1 MNLWAQDNLTE
12 RICSGK
18 TRALHGT
25 HLSTGDRMWSSFP
38 HMRPMAAITHDTLDW
53 YGFDADDRL
62 LEKRAKPGSCCNLTA
77 ETTGAELV
85 YFSPLSDSTLP
96 EGIGGLHIGGGYP
109 ESFAGALAENA
120 SLRREIRKCG
130 ESGMP
135 IHAAQNRAEYRVC
148 VPSLSERTGLKI
160 SRGT

>member
-1 MNLWAQDNLTE
+1 LAKIGVARDAVFCFYYPENLN
-12 RICSGK
+12 
-18 TRALHGT
+18 
-25 HLSTGDRMWSSFP
+25 
-38 HMRPMAAITHDTLDW
+38 
-53 YGFDADDRL
+53 RL
-62 LEKRAKPGSCCNLTA
+62 KKS
-77 ETTGAELV
+77 GAELV